1 MEGSGRR
8 HAGDGLTG
16 CQRTSVGMTVD
27 LGQSSAGRSAV
38 RVQVSRRVGEGDDK
52 VDRATI

>member
-1 MEGSGRR
+1 MEDSGRR
-8 HAGDGLTG
+8 HAGGGLTG
-16 CQRTSVGMTVD
+16 CQRASVGMTVD

-38 RVQVSRRVGEGDDK
+38 RDQVRRRVGEGDDK